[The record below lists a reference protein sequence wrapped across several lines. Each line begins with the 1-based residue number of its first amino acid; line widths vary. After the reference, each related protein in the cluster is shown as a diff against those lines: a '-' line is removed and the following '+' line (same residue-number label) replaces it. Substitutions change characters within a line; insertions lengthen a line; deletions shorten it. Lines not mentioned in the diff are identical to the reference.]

1 MARQNKKNNTA
12 IGKIAKQETAEA
24 MFDKVMLGYNKQ
36 KKDDEGLSTERQNT
50 KDYKAIDNS
59 LSDTVRNLKD
69 MNGSLSSI
77 NDSLKNMTDILNKAL
92 LTQKQK
98 AYAEEE
104 AALEARPEDK
114 PKLAGDG
121 ETSDGK
127 GFGELIKDFFTNP
140 AIIAAFSGL
149 VYMFLPK
156 DIKEKISSFFSG
168 FSKGIE
174 GTNEPMSTF
183 QIALASAAAG
193 LTTYLGA
200 SVLKS
205 ISEAV
210 TTTLSLITKAKTSFG
225 KLKGKGIKDTLKSA
239 GQSVVQNKALV
250 AGVAAG
256 GATAAGLTIS
266 GAGASTGASSSG
278 GEGAGSTTLPDTK
291 PPISGS
297 GGGSAPGSAD
307 DPMNADLGQY
317 VIKKDPGVDLEG
329 LHPNLKKRL
338 AGMAKEY
345 HEKTG
350 KKIQINSAY
359 RDSKKQQELFL
370 KIGAPKA
377 APPGRSKHEFGAAF
391 DMNSGDAENAIK
403 LGLFEKYGFTRP
415 VKGETWHVEPV
426 ENRGGS
432 FPDNPVTPGAPV
444 VVASAKGA
452 VVPGSGEKLPQSILK
467 PPPTATSSTSETGGA
482 KDILAGLFSA
492 AKDAQSQAVNVTS
505 EDIAEAEKINKAS
518 GDPEGITAEQV
529 ASNRALNKSLT
540 AGAGAVFGFDPKDVV
555 MTDKGAEVLSKSES
569 IESAMSE
576 GPQIVN
582 NTFGGTEFV
591 GGKPSVEPP
600 LDIPSP
606 MADRG
611 TLGLGV
617 KHSSA
622 YYAAV
627 A

>member
-1 MARQNKKNNTA
+1 MAKKNKQNNKRTNTS
-12 IGKIAKQETAEA
+12 IGEIAKQETAEA

-36 KKDDEGLSTERQNT
+36 KKDDEKVIAERQST
-50 KDYKAIDNS
+50 RDYKTIDKS

-92 LTQKQK
+92 LTQKK
-98 AYAEEE
+98 KVYAEEE
-104 AALEARPEDK
+104 AALEATPENK
-114 PKLAGDG
+114 AKLAGEG
-121 ETSDGK
+121 ETPDEK
-127 GFGELIKDFFTNP
+127 GFMELVKDFFTNP
-140 AIIAAFSGL
+140 AIIAAFSSL
-149 VYMFLPK
+149 VYLFLPK

-168 FSKGIE
+168 FSDGIS

-193 LTTYLGA
+193 LATYLGA

-205 ISEAV
+205 IGEAV
-210 TTTLSLITKAKTSFG
+210 TTTLSLITKAKISFG

-239 GQSVVQNKALV
+239 GQSVSQNKALV
-250 AGVAAG
+250 ASVAVG
-256 GATAAGLTIS
+256 GATATGLAIG
-266 GAGASTGASSSG
+266 GAGAS
-278 GEGAGSTTLPDTK
+278 
-291 PPISGS
+291 S
-297 GGGSAPGSAD
+297 GGGSQPTTQVDTRPPVSGTGGGAAPGSAD
-307 DPMNADLGQY
+307 DPMNADLNQY
-317 VIKKDPGVDLEG
+317 VTRKDPGVDLEG

-359 RDSKKQQELFL
+359 RDPKQQQELFL

-377 APPGRSKHEFGAAF
+377 APPGKSKHEFGAAF
-391 DMNSGDAENAIK
+391 DMNSGDADNAIK
-403 LGLFEKYGFTRP
+403 LGLFDKYGFTRP

-444 VVASAKGA
+444 IVASAKGA
-452 VVPGSGEKLPQSILK
+452 VVPGSGEKLPESILK
-467 PPPTATSSTSETGGA
+467 PPPTATSSESKAGGA
-482 KDILAGLFSA
+482 KDILASLFSA
-492 AKDAQSQAVNVTS
+492 AKDAQSQSVNVTP
-505 EDIAEAEKINKAS
+505 EDIAEAEKINAKS
-518 GDPEGITAEQV
+518 GDSEGITPEQV
-529 ASNRALNKSLT
+529 ASNRSLNQSLT
-540 AGAGAVFGFDPKDVV
+540 AGAGAMFVFNPKDVV
-555 MTDKGAEVLSKSES
+555 MTDKGAEVMAKSES
-569 IESAMSE
+569 VDMTRSE
-576 GPQIVN
+576 GPQVVN

-591 GGKPSVEPP
+591 GGKPAVEAP

-606 MADRG
+606 VADRG

-622 YYAAV
+622 YFAAT

>member
-1 MARQNKKNNTA
+1 MAKKNNKKNNSIITEVV
-12 IGKIAKQETAEA
+12 KQETSQA

-36 KKDDEGLSTERQNT
+36 KTEDDRIIEERQGSR
-50 KDYKAIDNS
+50 DYKTIDKS
-59 LSDTVRNLKD
+59 LSDTVRNLKS

-77 NDSLKNMTDILNKAL
+77 NDSLKSMTDVLNKAL
-92 LTQKQK
+92 LTQKKK
-98 AYAEEE
+98 AYLEEE
-104 AALEARPEDK
+104 AALETSPEDK

-121 ETSDGK
+121 ETPDEK

-168 FSKGIE
+168 FSEGIT

-193 LTTYLGA
+193 LATYLGA

-205 ISEAV
+205 LSDAV

-225 KLKGKGIKDTLKSA
+225 KLKGGGIKDTLKSA

-250 AGVAAG
+250 AGVAVG
-256 GATAAGLTIS
+256 GATATGMAIGS
-266 GAGASTGASSSG
+266 MGAGGGASSG
-278 GEGAGSTTLPDTK
+278 GGSSTTTQLDTK
-291 PPISGS
+291 PPVSGS
-297 GGGSAPGSAD
+297 GGGTAPGSAD
-307 DPMNADLGQY
+307 DPMNADLNQY
-317 VIKKDPGVDLEG
+317 VVKKDPGVDLEG

-359 RDSKKQQELFL
+359 RDPKQQRELFL

-377 APPGRSKHEFGAAF
+377 APPGKSKHEFGAAF
-391 DMNSGDAENAIK
+391 DMNTGDAENAIK
-403 LGLFEKYGFTRP
+403 LGLFDKYGFTRP

-444 VVASAKGA
+444 IVASAKGA
-452 VVPGSGEKLPQSILK
+452 VVPGSGEKLPESILK
-467 PPPTATSSTSETGGA
+467 PPPTATASGTEAGGA
-482 KDILAGLFSA
+482 KDILASLFSA
-492 AKDAQSQAVNVTS
+492 AKDAQSQSVNVTP
-505 EDIAEAEKINKAS
+505 EDIAEAEKINKES
-518 GDPEGITAEQV
+518 GDPDGITAEQV
-529 ASNRALNKSLT
+529 ASNRSLNQSLT
-540 AGAGAVFGFDPKDVV
+540 AGAGAVLGFNPKDVV

-569 IESAMSE
+569 VDSAMSE
-576 GPQIVN
+576 SPQVVN

-591 GGKPSVEPP
+591 SGKPSVEPP
-600 LDIPSP
+600 ADVPSP
-606 MADRG
+606 VADRG

-622 YYAAV
+622 YFAAV

>member
-1 MARQNKKNNTA
+1 MAKKNNKNTSS
-12 IGKIAKQETAEA
+12 IVSEVAKQETAEA
-24 MFDKVMLGYNKQ
+24 MFDKIMLGYNKQ
-36 KKDDEGLSTERQNT
+36 KKEDERTINEKYGS
-50 KDYKAIDNS
+50 KDYKTIDKS
-59 LSDTVRNLKD
+59 LADTVRNLKD

-77 NDSLKNMTDILNKAL
+77 NDSLKDMTNILNQAL
-92 LTQKQK
+92 LAQKKK
-98 AYAEEE
+98 AYSEEE

-114 PKLAGDG
+114 PKLAGEG
-121 ETSDGK
+121 ETPDEK

-149 VYMFLPK
+149 VYLFLPK
-156 DIKEKISSFFSG
+156 EIKDKISSFFSG
-168 FSKGIE
+168 FSEGVG

-183 QIALASAAAG
+183 QIALTSAAAG
-193 LTTYLGA
+193 LATYLGA

-205 ISEAV
+205 VSEAI

-239 GQSVVQNKALV
+239 GESVVQNKALV
-250 AGVAAG
+250 ASVAVG
-256 GATAAGLTIS
+256 GATATGLAIS
-266 GAGASTGASSSG
+266 GGSTPSSG
-278 GEGAGSTTLPDTK
+278 GAKPTTQVDTR
-291 PPISGS
+291 PPVSGS
-297 GGGSAPGSAD
+297 GGGGAPGSAD
-307 DPMNADLGQY
+307 DPMNADLNQY
-317 VIKKDPGVDLEG
+317 VVKKDPGVDLEG

-359 RDSKKQQELFL
+359 RDPKQQQELFL

-377 APPGRSKHEFGAAF
+377 APPGKSKHEFGAAF
-391 DMNSGDAENAIK
+391 DMNSGDADNAIK
-403 LGLFEKYGFTRP
+403 LGLFDKYGFTRP

-444 VVASAKGA
+444 IVASAKGA
-452 VVPGSGEKLPQSILK
+452 VVPGSGEKLPESILK
-467 PPPTATSSTSETGGA
+467 PPPTATASESKAGGA
-482 KDILAGLFSA
+482 KDILASLFSA
-492 AKDAQSQAVNVTS
+492 AKDAQSQAVNVTQ
-505 EDIAEAEKINKAS
+505 EDIAEAKKINAES
-518 GDPEGITAEQV
+518 GDPEGITPEQV
-529 ASNRALNKSLT
+529 ASNRSLNQSLT
-540 AGAGAVFGFDPKDVV
+540 ARAGAMFGFNPKDVV
-555 MTDKGAEVLSKSES
+555 MTDKGAEVLAKSES
-569 IESAMSE
+569 VDTTRSES
-576 GPQIVN
+576 PQVVN

-591 GGKPSVEPP
+591 GGKPSVEAP

-622 YYAAV
+622 YFAAV
-627 A
+627 S

>member
-1 MARQNKKNNTA
+1 MAKKNKKNTSSIIN
-12 IGKIAKQETAEA
+12 KVAKQETADA
-24 MFDKVMLGYNKQ
+24 MFDKIMLGYNKQ
-36 KKDDEGLSTERQNT
+36 KKDDEKAITEKYGS
-50 KDYKAIDNS
+50 KDYKTIDKS

-77 NDSLKNMTDILNKAL
+77 NDSLKDMTNILNQAL
-92 LTQKQK
+92 LAQKKK
-98 AYAEEE
+98 AYSEEE

-121 ETSDGK
+121 ETPDEK

-149 VYMFLPK
+149 VYLFLPK
-156 DIKEKISSFFSG
+156 EIKDKISSFFSG
-168 FSKGIE
+168 FSEGIG
-174 GTNEPMSTF
+174 GTNEPMSTL
-183 QIALASAAAG
+183 QIALTSAAAG
-193 LTTYLGA
+193 LATYLGA

-205 ISEAV
+205 VSEAI
-210 TTTLSLITKAKTSFG
+210 TTTLSLISKAKTSFG

-239 GQSVVQNKALV
+239 GDSVVQNKALV
-250 AGVAAG
+250 ASVAVG
-256 GATAAGLTIS
+256 GATATGLAIS
-266 GAGASTGASSSG
+266 GASA
-278 GEGAGSTTLPDTK
+278 P
-291 PPISGS
+291 S
-297 GGGSAPGSAD
+297 GGGAKPTTQVDTRPPVSVSGGGAAPGSAD
-307 DPMNADLGQY
+307 DPMNADLNQY
-317 VIKKDPGVDLEG
+317 VVKKDPGVDLEG

-359 RDSKKQQELFL
+359 RDPKKQQELFL

-377 APPGRSKHEFGAAF
+377 APPGKSKHEFGAAF

-403 LGLFEKYGFTRP
+403 LGLFDKYGFTRP

-444 VVASAKGA
+444 IVASAKGA
-452 VVPGSGEKLPQSILK
+452 VVPGSGEKLPESILK
-467 PPPTATSSTSETGGA
+467 PPPTATSSESKAGGA
-482 KDILAGLFSA
+482 KDILTSLFSA
-492 AKDAQSQAVNVTS
+492 AKDAQSQPVNVTQ
-505 EDIAEAEKINKAS
+505 EDIAEAEKINAKS
-518 GDPEGITAEQV
+518 GDSEGITAEQV
-529 ASNRALNKSLT
+529 ASNRSLNQSLT
-540 AGAGAVFGFDPKDVV
+540 AGAGAMFGFNPKDVV
-555 MTDKGAEVLSKSES
+555 MTDKGAEVLAKSES
-569 IESAMSE
+569 VDTTRSES
-576 GPQIVN
+576 PQVVN

-591 GGKPSVEPP
+591 GGKPSVEAPP
-600 LDIPSP
+600 DIPSP

-622 YYAAV
+622 YFAAV

>member
-1 MARQNKKNNTA
+1 MAKKNNKNTSS
-12 IGKIAKQETAEA
+12 IVSEVAKQETAEA
-24 MFDKVMLGYNKQ
+24 MFDKIMLGYNKQ
-36 KKDDEGLSTERQNT
+36 KKEDERNINEKYGS
-50 KDYKAIDNS
+50 KDYKTIDKS
-59 LSDTVRNLKD
+59 LADTVRNLKD

-77 NDSLKNMTDILNKAL
+77 NDSLKDMTNILNQAL
-92 LTQKQK
+92 LAQKKK
-98 AYAEEE
+98 AYSEEE

-114 PKLAGDG
+114 PKLAGEG
-121 ETSDGK
+121 ETPDEK

-149 VYMFLPK
+149 VYLFLPK
-156 DIKEKISSFFSG
+156 EIKDKISSFFSG
-168 FSKGIE
+168 FSEGIG

-183 QIALASAAAG
+183 QIALTSAAAG
-193 LTTYLGA
+193 LATYLGA

-205 ISEAV
+205 VSEAI

-239 GQSVVQNKALV
+239 GESVVQNKALV
-250 AGVAAG
+250 ASVAVG
-256 GATAAGLTIS
+256 GATATGLAIS
-266 GAGASTGASSSG
+266 GGSTPSSG
-278 GEGAGSTTLPDTK
+278 GAKPTTQVDTR
-291 PPISGS
+291 PPVSGS
-297 GGGSAPGSAD
+297 GGGGAPGSAD
-307 DPMNADLGQY
+307 DPMNADLNQY
-317 VIKKDPGVDLEG
+317 VVKKDPGVDLEG

-359 RDSKKQQELFL
+359 RDPKQQQELFL

-377 APPGRSKHEFGAAF
+377 APPGKSKHEFGAAF
-391 DMNSGDAENAIK
+391 DMNSGDADNAIK
-403 LGLFEKYGFTRP
+403 LGLFDKYGFTRP

-444 VVASAKGA
+444 IVASAKGA
-452 VVPGSGEKLPQSILK
+452 VVPGSGEKLPESILK
-467 PPPTATSSTSETGGA
+467 PPPTATASESKAGGA
-482 KDILAGLFSA
+482 KDILASLFSA
-492 AKDAQSQAVNVTS
+492 AKDAQSQAVNVTQ
-505 EDIAEAEKINKAS
+505 EDIAEAKKINAES
-518 GDPEGITAEQV
+518 GDPEGITPEQV
-529 ASNRALNKSLT
+529 ASNRSLNQSLT
-540 AGAGAVFGFDPKDVV
+540 AGAGAMFGFNPKDVV
-555 MTDKGAEVLSKSES
+555 MTDKGAEVLAKSES
-569 IESAMSE
+569 VDTTRSES
-576 GPQIVN
+576 PQVVN

-622 YYAAV
+622 YFAAV
-627 A
+627 S